1 MYVYTAICGT
11 WLVCRLIHR
20 KDSLVTPNIPGASA
34 PRRRAPRTL
43 GAGLLAL
50 LLAACGGGDLT
61 PEQRNQRREAR
72 RTSCITE
79 ALQHRAQ
86 SQLAQ
91 LDTMMQQQAAGMG
104 GQVPAIVRAPHTFA
118 QVYAAYADV
127 KAHEAAYLDSA
138 FHAAGK
144 QDSLGH
150 LQSAG
155 KFRVS
160 PPSEGSVEENVAR
173 LYANDFT
180 VSRQYADHPCN
191 KLVEDQEQR

>member
-1 MYVYTAICGT
+1 MYRTA
-11 WLVCRLIHR
+11 L
-20 KDSLVTPNIPGASA
+20 AA
-34 PRRRAPRTL
+34 
-43 GAGLLAL
+43 LAL
-50 LLAACGGGDLT
+50 LLAACGGDEIT
-61 PEQRNQRREAR
+61 PEQRTKRLEAR
-72 RTSCITE
+72 RTACITE

-91 LDTMMQQQAAGMG
+91 LDTMMRQQAGAMG

-138 FHAAGK
+138 FHAGSK
-144 QDSLGH
+144 QDSLAYI
-150 LQSAG
+150 QSAG

-173 LYANDFT
+173 LYANDFN
-180 VSRQYADHPCN
+180 VSRQYADHSCN
-191 KLVEDQEQR
+191 KLVDDQEKR